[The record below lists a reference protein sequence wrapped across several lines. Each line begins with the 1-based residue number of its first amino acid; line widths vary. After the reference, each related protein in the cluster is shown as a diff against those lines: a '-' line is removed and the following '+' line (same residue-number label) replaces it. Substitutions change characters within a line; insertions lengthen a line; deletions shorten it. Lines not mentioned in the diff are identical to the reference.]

1 VPEGPEL
8 AVSRDMLI
16 PILVDKNILEISAG
30 GGRYSKNPPAGFLEF
45 NDQLMKSS
53 GKIVEVATKGKFMWW
68 KITFP
73 HDTEPWFLW
82 CTYGMSGQWNPSST
96 KHTCFSVTTE
106 DVQLFFNDQRHF
118 GTIKFVRGDTE
129 HQKKLNT
136 LGPCILSGGV
146 TPEIFA
152 KRLLKKP
159 SATIAEALMYQGGVS
174 GVGNYIKAECL
185 HRARISPWRKVSDI
199 TSGEYVNLCEA
210 TLNVARESYQSQGAS
225 IYTYTNPDEH
235 KGSMQFNF
243 SVYSQST
250 CPKGHDIRNEET
262 PEGRTS
268 WWCPVCQR

>member
-1 VPEGPEL
+1 
-8 AVSRDMLI
+8 
-16 PILVDKNILEISAG
+16 
-30 GGRYSKNPPAGFLEF
+30 
-45 NDQLMKSS
+45 
-53 GKIVEVATKGKFMWW
+53 
-68 KITFP
+68 
-73 HDTEPWFLW
+73 
-82 CTYGMSGQWNPSST
+82 
-96 KHTCFSVTTE
+96 
-106 DVQLFFNDQRHF
+106 
-118 GTIKFVRGDTE
+118 
-129 HQKKLNT
+129 
-136 LGPCILSGGV
+136 V

-159 SATIAEALMYQGGVS
+159 SATIAEALMNQGGVS

-185 HRARISPWRKVSDI
+185 YRARISPWRKVSDI

-243 SVYSQST
+243 CAYAQST

-268 WWCPVCQR
+268 WWCPACQN